1 MVSPCAFQ
9 KTKHIIVGYL
19 LRRYG
24 PSIRHLFV
32 EPGTATC
39 GHPYHL
45 VVEWHP
51 EVARSQRGTYVQR
64 GTYDAWHCGWL
75 SAVDLERLQR
85 WGQEV
90 PHAGGPECAKVFLPK
105 PRHS

>member
-1 MVSPCAFQ
+1 MAAGPPCEFAR
-9 KTKHIIVGYL
+9 TKHLIVGYL

-45 VVEWHP
+45 VVEWRP
-51 EVARSQRGTYVQR
+51 EVPPAERGTYA
-64 GTYDAWHCGWL
+64 AWHCGWL
-75 SAVDLERLQR
+75 SAASMGRLQQ
-85 WGQEV
+85 WGQEA
-90 PHAGGPECAKVFLPK
+90 PHAGGPDGAKVFRPK
-105 PRHS
+105 PRHA